1 MGKIVLM
8 RHGTVDHCWRN
19 TFLGA
24 TDVGLSGEG
33 RALVAR
39 IAQRI
44 PLGAFSQILCSDL
57 LRSRQTAES
66 IADVLGIGFVVE
78 RRFREIDMGKWDGKR
93 RSEVKRA
100 YPAEYRRRG
109 HNLWH
114 YRCSGSKESF
124 ALVASRAGYAIQ
136 DYLKNNENYLII
148 THAGVMRSLM
158 CLYSGKALRAVMRY
172 PCGYGEMLL
181 LTQDEF
187 GAIHYDKYTD
197 GGLVDES

>member
-8 RHGTVDHCWRN
+8 RHGTVDHCWRD

-44 PLGAFSQILCSDL
+44 PLDAFSQILCSDL

-114 YRCSGSKESF
+114 YRCSGSRESF
-124 ALVASRAGYAIQ
+124 ALVASRA
-136 DYLKNNENYLII
+136 DYVIRDYIKNSENYLII
-148 THAGVMRSLM
+148 THAGVMRSLI
-158 CLYSGKALRAVMRY
+158 CLYEGKAFADVMRH

-181 LTQDEF
+181 LTQDGS
-187 GAIHYDKYTD
+187 GAVHCEKFID
-197 GGLVDES
+197 GGFIHGF